1 MVRRC
6 DAEVLSHK
14 RPERAVALT
23 RVGATAHADGRYDEA
38 EGAFRA
44 LTEQQPHEAGH
55 WLNLGTALRG
65 LARYD
70 EALRAYARAHAI
82 GGPTA
87 DFAYNVGLTHL
98 DRLDYESARAVLAQG
113 VALAPGDAEMRLQYA
128 KACFEAGHTDEG
140 VAALANWQQLSG
152 LAPALV
158 AEIGQR
164 LQGAGESAQATAA
177 IDQLASAPDLEP
189 QAGLTLVQMLER
201 ANRLPE
207 AQAALAR
214 VRAAV
219 RTVDTPLELDLA
231 AAEGRLA
238 QRAGRHLDAIAH
250 YERALGLDPLP
261 HRRYFEQFPLARSL
275 DAVGRTDEAFAMLE
289 AAHRSQVEQVRLAA
303 PLLAARGAPT
313 FAITSRGAD
322 RDDVAAWSAAA
333 APASAAPDA
342 AASPIFIVAFPRS
355 GTTLLEQVLDAHPA
369 LRSMDEQPFLQHALT
384 DLANAA
390 GARYPESLAA
400 VSTTDLVAIRAR
412 YYERVRRKLALA
424 PGQRLVDKNPLN
436 LLRLPAIRR
445 LFPEARILLAVRH
458 PCDVLLSCY
467 MQQFTAPEFALLCA
481 DLATLAG
488 GYRRAFDFW
497 YREQAVLQ
505 AAVREVRYETLVG
518 DFEREV
524 RAIAAFLDLPWDDAL
539 LAPAAHARAK
549 AFISTPSYSQVV
561 QPVHARAVGR
571 WHAHARR
578 FAPVLP
584 VLAPYFERWGYDA
597 G

>member
-1 MVRRC
+1 M
-6 DAEVLSHK
+6 
-14 RPERAVALT
+14 
-23 RVGATAHADGRYDEA
+23 VGATAHADGRYDAA
-38 EGAFRA
+38 EGAFRT
-44 LTEQQPHEAGH
+44 LTEQRPGEASH

-70 EALRAYARAHAI
+70 DALRAYARAHAI
-82 GGPTA
+82 GGPSA

-113 VALAPGDAEMRLQYA
+113 VALAPRDAEMRLQYA
-128 KACFEAGHTDEG
+128 KACFESGHTDEG
-140 VAALANWQQLSG
+140 VAALANWQQLAG

-164 LQGAGESAQATAA
+164 LQGAGESAQAAVA
-177 IDQLASAPDLEP
+177 IKQLAATPDLDP
-189 QAGLTLVQMLER
+189 QACLTLVHMFER

-214 VRAAV
+214 ARAAEA
-219 RTVDTPLELDLA
+219 DTRGDTAAVASPLALELA

-250 YERALGLDPLP
+250 YERALAGNPLP

-275 DAVGRTDEAFAMLE
+275 DALGRADAAFAMLE
-289 AAHRSQVEQVRLAA
+289 EAHRSQVAQVRLAA

-313 FAITSRGAD
+313 FAITRRGAD
-322 RDDVAAWSAAA
+322 RQDVAAWSDAG
-333 APASAAPDA
+333 APDR

-369 LRSMDEQPFLQHALT
+369 LRSMDEQPFLQHALEE
-384 DLANAA
+384 LSCAA
-390 GARYPESLAA
+390 GACYPESLAA
-400 VSTTDLVAIRAR
+400 VSTRDLDAIRAR
-412 YYERVRRKLALA
+412 YYERVRRKLALD

-445 LFPEARILLAVRH
+445 LFPEARILLAIRH

-481 DLATLAG
+481 DLPTLAG
-488 GYRRAFDFW
+488 GYRRSFDFW
-497 YREQAVLQ
+497 YREQAVLR
-505 AAVREVRYETLVG
+505 AAVREVRYETLVS

-524 RAIAAFLDLPWDDAL
+524 RAIAAFLDLPWCDSL
-539 LAPAAHARAK
+539 LAPAAHASAK

-561 QPVHARAVGR
+561 QPVHTRAVGR
-571 WHAHARR
+571 WRAYAPH

-584 VLAPYFERWGYDA
+584 ELAPYFERWSYDA